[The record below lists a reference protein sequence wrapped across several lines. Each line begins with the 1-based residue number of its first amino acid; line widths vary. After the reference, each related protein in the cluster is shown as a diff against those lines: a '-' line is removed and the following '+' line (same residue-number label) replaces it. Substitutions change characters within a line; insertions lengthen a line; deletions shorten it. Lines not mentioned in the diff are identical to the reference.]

1 MASPTTSRGA
11 AQVARAAAARE
22 ERALD
27 GSETDLLARLREGD
41 DSAFLELVEENTGQ
55 MLAVARRFMRDEDD
69 ARDAVQDAFLSAFR
83 ALDKF
88 AGDARLSTWLHRI
101 TINAC
106 LMKLR
111 TRRRRPEE
119 KIEDMLPGFHEDGR
133 LANPGDPWPDGAD
146 VLLEKEENRDLVRA
160 AIDRLP
166 EKFRTVLI
174 LRDIEDYDT
183 AETAEALGLTA
194 AGVKTRLHRARLA
207 LRGLLDT
214 HFARG
219 LR

>member
-1 MASPTTSRGA
+1 MASPGTS
-11 AQVARAAAARE
+11 RAAAQASGP
-22 ERALD
+22 AVDQAKL
-27 GSETDLLARLREGD
+27 GSEAALLQRLRSGD
-41 DSAFLELVEENTGQ
+41 DSAFQELVERNTGQ

-83 ALDKF
+83 ALQSF

-119 KIEDMLPGFHEDGR
+119 KIDDLLPGFHDDGR
-133 LANPGDPWPDGAD
+133 LAHPSDPWPDGAD
-146 VLLEKEENRDLVRA
+146 RLLEKEENRELVRS

-166 EKFRTVLI
+166 DKYRTVLI

-183 AETAEALGLTA
+183 AETAEALGLTS

-219 LR
+219 TR

>member
-1 MASPTTSRGA
+1 MASPSAARGS
-11 AQVARAAAARE
+11 ARAARSAADRE
-22 ERALD
+22 REKD
-27 GSETDLLARLREGD
+27 GAETDLLARLRSGD
-41 DSAFLELVEENTGQ
+41 DAAFHELVEQNTGQ

-83 ALDKF
+83 ALDAF

-119 KIEDMLPGFHEDGR
+119 KIEDLLPGFHDDGR
-133 LANPGDPWPDGAD
+133 LANPTDPWPDGAD
-146 VLLEKEENRDLVRA
+146 RLLEKEENRDLVRA

-166 EKFRTVLI
+166 DKYRTVLI

-219 LR
+219 IT